1 MSRFDL
7 LIVLL
12 VVVGTSNLAPI
23 IASMPSSDAD
33 VAEQF
38 ALEIIKRFP
47 QSERRSALIN
57 QALNTLVNQT
67 IFYFRNLVNN
77 GSELFNFPPL
87 DPLFMKRYHLIIPSG
102 LINLNMDLEDVYAT
116 GFGRFESEN
125 SSMDIS
131 SLVFVLDI
139 MVPRIEIRGR
149 YDLTGD
155 LFTALTL
162 IGKGDA
168 EFIIESFRFGAMFYL
183 RQSDNRNSTI
193 IDRAEDVH
201 FDIPY
206 FKSNL
211 TGVIGG
217 SNIDDIVNE
226 VLEEIVLDYVNRF
239 RGAIA
244 LVAGHGFI
252 KMLNPILNQLNTWRY
267 LAPFMSESSPD

>member
-1 MSRFDL
+1 MA
-7 LIVLL
+7 V
-12 VVVGTSNLAPI
+12 TP
-23 IASMPSSDAD
+23 PPDAEL
-33 VAEQF
+33 AEQF
-38 ALEIIKRFP
+38 AMEILKRSP
-47 QSERRSALIN
+47 PTERRSALIN
-57 QALNTLVNQT
+57 QAVNTFVNQT
-67 IFYFRNLVNN
+67 IFYLRNLVNN

-87 DPLFMKRYHLIIPSG
+87 DPLFMKRYNVIIPSG
-102 LINLNMDLEDVYAT
+102 LINLNMELEDVYAT

-125 SSMDIS
+125 SSLDIG
-131 SLVFVLDI
+131 SLVFVLGI
-139 MVPRIEIRGR
+139 VVPRIEIRGK

-155 LFTALTL
+155 LFTAMTL

-168 EFIIESFRFGAMFYL
+168 EFVIESFRFGAMFYL

-217 SNIDDIVNE
+217 SNIDEIVNE

-244 LVAGHGFI
+244 LVAGHAFI

-267 LAPFMSESSPD
+267 LAPFMPKSSPD